1 MTGFG
6 KGEHKY
12 AGGKATVELK
22 AINHRF
28 YELSARLPN
37 HILFLE
43 DKIRSYTNTKIK
55 RGRVNLNLAIE
66 DRHGPNRPL
75 KINKDLAK
83 KYYRVLSGLKKDL
96 GIKENLSL
104 GELILLPE
112 VITSSAADID
122 TQKIWPHIKAALDS
136 ALGKLVKARESEG
149 AVLEKDLLGRI
160 RTIERLMKDIREQAP
175 AVIVRYKKNLQ
186 EKISRLTASAAGPA
200 INASAGRLD
209 AGRLETEVAIFAKN
223 CDISEEI
230 TRMLAHIKSFRS
242 VVLKGAEAGKQ
253 LDFIA
258 QELFR
263 EINTTGAKAQDIK
276 IARRVI
282 QIKEQIE
289 KIREQVQNIE

>member
-1 MTGFG
+1 MIRSMTGFG

-12 AGGKATVELK
+12 AGGKVSVELK

-28 YELSARLPN
+28 YELSSRLPN

-43 DKIRSYTNTKIK
+43 DRIRSYINTKIK

-66 DRHGPNRPL
+66 DRHGPKEPL
-75 KINKDLAK
+75 KINKELAK
-83 KYYRVLSGLKKDL
+83 KYYRVLSGLKKGL

-122 TQKIWPHIKAALDS
+122 TQKFWPHIKTALDS
-136 ALGKLVKARESEG
+136 ALVKLVKARESEG
-149 AVLEKDLLGRI
+149 AALEKDLLARI
-160 RTIERLMKDIREQAP
+160 RTIERLIKDIREQAP
-175 AVIVRYKKNLQ
+175 KVIVQYKKNLQ
-186 EKISRLTASAAGPA
+186 EKISRLTASA
-200 INASAGRLD
+200 SLD
-209 AGRLETEVAIFAKN
+209 EGRLETEAAIFAKN
-223 CDISEEI
+223 CDISEEV
-230 TRMLAHIKSFRS
+230 TRMLAHTENFRS
-242 VVLKGAEAGKQ
+242 TVSKGGEAGRR
-253 LDFIA
+253 LDFIC

-282 QIKEQIE
+282 QIKEEIE